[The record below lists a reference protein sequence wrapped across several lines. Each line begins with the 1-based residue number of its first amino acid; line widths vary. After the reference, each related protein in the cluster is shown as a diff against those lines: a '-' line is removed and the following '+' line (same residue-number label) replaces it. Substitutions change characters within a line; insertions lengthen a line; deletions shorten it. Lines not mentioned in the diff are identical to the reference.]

1 MNDKANPPQVPVAAP
16 AADPLT
22 VPAASSQ
29 PGTEVAPEHDTTLK
43 WIVTEPTAAPSTPPP
58 KIEFKRERP
67 TPTLPPPSPKKTAG
81 TVTNRTEATS
91 PGKAELDGSLSAEAT
106 KAPPATPPRPIHA
119 PPPSPPE
126 GAKPPTVPP
135 PAPIQGPP
143 LPPTEGS
150 KAPPGPPPKLTQ
162 EPATPPPE
170 VTKAPPVPPPKPI
183 PGPASPPE
191 ATKVP
196 TAPPAKPADA
206 PQVPPPKPIQAP
218 TTPTPGAAKAQPV
231 PPTKPADAP
240 PLPPAKPADAPP
252 VPPPKPVQTPA
263 IPPPDAAKAQPVPP
277 AKPADAPLT
286 TTPQLPQETEPP
298 PRPSRGAETGRRT
311 AVPTSAEPGPG
322 EPKGATPTEF
332 VLPDST
338 PEPDQA
344 PAIAEGLGAAP
355 VAILPGPPSSDSE
368 LSGDAVELITATAED
383 AGPVPAQSAAL
394 DQDQTPRDG
403 IGPGA
408 SPAPP
413 EPAAAEPRE
422 VDPEAVEMMESAEHQ
437 TAPVP
442 PPTKP
447 RTPTPPPVRSE
458 SPAVTP
464 PPVPPEVAA
473 TRPSLAPPAP
483 TIAAALFDESQTPAA
498 TGDHIPEALARRSLQ
513 KRSKP
518 WYEEIF
524 DEDYLR
530 TLPFTTPAQ
539 TQREV
544 DFIREALSPPKG
556 GEILDIA
563 CGYGR
568 HALELAQQGFR
579 MTGLD
584 LSLPLLIR
592 AADDAQR
599 RGLAV
604 NFVHADMR
612 EMSFNG
618 QFDAAYCVLS
628 SFGYFDEE
636 TNLRVATAICR
647 ALKPGG
653 RFLLDILNRDYVV
666 GDLPTRVW
674 WEGDGCVVLEEV
686 DFNYHTSRVLVRRSV
701 VFGNGRQ
708 SEQEISLRAYS
719 LHEVG
724 KLLRQAGLRV
734 LQVSGGLATK
744 SRFFGAASRNIIAV
758 CERPAV

>member
-1 MNDKANPPQVPVAAP
+1 
-16 AADPLT
+16 
-22 VPAASSQ
+22 
-29 PGTEVAPEHDTTLK
+29 
-43 WIVTEPTAAPSTPPP
+43 
-58 KIEFKRERP
+58 
-67 TPTLPPPSPKKTAG
+67 
-81 TVTNRTEATS
+81 
-91 PGKAELDGSLSAEAT
+91 
-106 KAPPATPPRPIHA
+106 
-119 PPPSPPE
+119 
-126 GAKPPTVPP
+126 
-135 PAPIQGPP
+135 
-143 LPPTEGS
+143 
-150 KAPPGPPPKLTQ
+150 
-162 EPATPPPE
+162 
-170 VTKAPPVPPPKPI
+170 
-183 PGPASPPE
+183 
-191 ATKVP
+191 
-196 TAPPAKPADA
+196 
-206 PQVPPPKPIQAP
+206 
-218 TTPTPGAAKAQPV
+218 
-231 PPTKPADAP
+231 
-240 PLPPAKPADAPP
+240 
-252 VPPPKPVQTPA
+252 
-263 IPPPDAAKAQPVPP
+263 
-277 AKPADAPLT
+277 
-286 TTPQLPQETEPP
+286 
-298 PRPSRGAETGRRT
+298 
-311 AVPTSAEPGPG
+311 
-322 EPKGATPTEF
+322 
-332 VLPDST
+332 
-338 PEPDQA
+338 
-344 PAIAEGLGAAP
+344 
-355 VAILPGPPSSDSE
+355 
-368 LSGDAVELITATAED
+368 VELIPATADDGSSSAAQPTAT
-383 AGPVPAQSAAL
+383 
-394 DQDQTPRDG
+394 DQEQTPRDG
-403 IGPGA
+403 VEVSAP
-408 SPAPP
+408 PAAP
-413 EPAAAEPRE
+413 EPAATEPHE
-422 VDPEAVEMMESAEHQ
+422 VDPEVVVMMESTEHL
-437 TAPVP
+437 TAPAP
-442 PPTKP
+442 PPARP
-447 RTPTPPPVRSE
+447 RTLTPPPVRVE

-473 TRPSLAPPAP
+473 AHATPPPPAP
-483 TIAAALFDESQTPAA
+483 AIAAALFDESQTPTV
-498 TGDHIPEALARRSLQ
+498 TGDPLPEALARRSLQ

-518 WYEEIF
+518 WYEEVF

-556 GEILDIA
+556 GEILDVA

-599 RGLAV
+599 RGLTV

-666 GDLPTRVW
+666 GDLPSRVW

-708 SEQEISLRAYS
+708 SEQEISMRAYS